1 MSSPRLPRLTALA
14 IVLAVIP
21 LPSAHAANELDAH
34 IQEIIHRPE
43 YKHSRWGLL
52 VVDADSG
59 KTVYEHNA
67 DRLFFPASVTKLFT
81 CSAALITLGPNY
93 RFRTPVY
100 RRGELV
106 DGTLKGDLI
115 LVARGDPTLGGR
127 TDAAGCLAFTNID
140 HTYATFVSTLPE
152 LTRTDPLAGL
162 RDLARQVRKA
172 GVSKVEG
179 DVLIDDRMYP
189 PSFGT
194 GSGPKLIT
202 PIIVNDNVIDV
213 IVSPGKAEG
222 DRASTEIRPTNGFI
236 HIDVQVETVA
246 ADQKAKITVDLV
258 GLGRYVLRGKI
269 PLGSHP
275 LVRICPVAD
284 PELFARGLFIET
296 LRREGVVVT
305 ASSLARPTAVLPD
318 KDAYAGLTTAAR
330 LESPPLS
337 ELLKVVLKVS
347 HNLYAS
353 SLPLLI
359 AAHHGK
365 RTLADGLVLE
375 RRIFADLG
383 VDVNDL
389 ALESG
394 AGGGA
399 CDHVTPRATVR
410 LLQAMSRRP
419 DFDALRSALPILGVD
434 GTLSDVVG
442 RDSPAR
448 GKVRA
453 KTGTYVDTDLLN
465 DRMFLRSKS
474 LAGVMTTRSGRHLLF
489 AFFLN
494 DVPLPTGTTSVR
506 DGKVLAQLCEYLY
519 LHVP

>member
-1 MSSPRLPRLTALA
+1 MSPSRLPRLPALA
-14 IVLAVIP
+14 IALAVVP
-21 LPSAHAANELDAH
+21 LSFAHAANDLDAH
-34 IQEIIHRPE
+34 VQEIVHRPE
-43 YKHSRWGLL
+43 YRHSRWGLL

-59 KTVYEHNA
+59 KSIYEHNA
-67 DRLFFPASVTKLFT
+67 DKLFFPASVTKLFT
-81 CSAALITLGPNY
+81 CSAALITFGADY

-106 DGTLKGDLI
+106 DGTLKGDLL

-127 TDAAGCLAFTNID
+127 TDASGCLTFSNVD

-152 LTRTDPLAGL
+152 LTKTDPLAGL

-172 GVSKVEG
+172 GILKVEG

-194 GSGPKLIT
+194 GSGPKLVT

-213 IVSPGKAEG
+213 LVSPGKAEG
-222 DRASTEIRPTNGFI
+222 DRASAEVRPANGFI

-246 ADQKAKITVDLV
+246 ADQKANITVDLV
-258 GLGRYVLRGKI
+258 GLGRFVLRGRI
-269 PLGSHP
+269 PLGSRP

-284 PELFARGLFIET
+284 PELFARGLFIER
-296 LRREGVVVT
+296 LRREGVAVS
-305 ASSLARPTAVLPD
+305 ASPLARPTAVLPD
-318 KDAYAGLTTAAR
+318 KDAYAGLTTVAR
-330 LESPPLS
+330 VESRPLS
-337 ELLKVVLKVS
+337 ELLKVTLKVS

-359 AAHHGK
+359 AARHGK
-365 RTLADGLVLE
+365 RTLADGLALE
-375 RRIFADLG
+375 RRLFAELG

-419 DFDALRSALPILGVD
+419 DFDVLRSAMPTLGVD
-434 GTLSDVVG
+434 GTLFDVVG
-442 RDSPAR
+442 ADSPAR
-448 GKVRA
+448 GKVWA

-474 LAGVMTTRSGRHLLF
+474 LAGVMTTRSGRHLMF

-494 DVPLPTGTTSVR
+494 DVPLPSGITSVR
-506 DGKVLAQLCEYLY
+506 DGKILAQLCEYLY